1 MTDQVWF
8 PRRRAR
14 RWRNYLMYALTV
26 GATALALA
34 PLLFIF
40 AFLLIRGLGSL
51 NLDFFTKTVG
61 DGKGMANAITGSA
74 TLVGLASLIGIPIGI
89 LSGLYLSEYGRTTG
103 FGTVLRFFTDVLN
116 STPSIVVGVFGFAFI
131 VLPTQHFSALAG
143 AAVLSILMIP
153 VITRSTEEIALLV
166 PQSLREA
173 ALALGLPRW
182 RVILSIVAR
191 TARAGITTG
200 ILLSVA
206 RIAGETAPLLLT
218 ALGNLWWN
226 RNLTEPIAALP
237 LQIYTYA
244 TSPYPQLWDQAWAA
258 SLVLVFLIALTGLLA
273 RWSSGRGR
281 LP

>member
-1 MTDQVWF
+1 MKARAWF

-40 AFLLIRGLGSL
+40 AFLLIRGLGAL

-61 DGKGMANAITGSA
+61 DGQGMANAITGSA
-74 TLVGLASLIGIPIGI
+74 TLVGLASLIGIPIGV
-89 LSGLYLSEYGRTTG
+89 LSGLYLSEYGRTTT

-153 VITRSTEEIALLV
+153 VVTRSTEEIALLV

-191 TARAGITTG
+191 TARAGIITG

-244 TSPYPQLWDQAWAA
+244 TSPYPQLWNQAWAA
-258 SLVLVFLIALTGLLA
+258 SLVLVFLIALTSLLA

-281 LP
+281 LR